1 MFIIVFF
8 PNSDSELKGSTSG
21 QKTGTEDTPN
31 SDPEL
36 KGSTSGQKIGTE
48 DTTGARGAV
57 PPKCRTNSYSR
68 VKMQS

>member
-8 PNSDSELKGSTSG
+8 PNSDS
-21 QKTGTEDTPN
+21 
-31 SDPEL
+31 EL

-57 PPKCRTNSYSR
+57 PYKLPYKLIFTCKNAVIIDGTLKNS
-68 VKMQS
+68 